1 MVREHPHHFV
11 RHAAR
16 RERQAWAYLSFTAVM
31 ILIIAI
37 AFSLVDMVM
46 ANIALR
52 LPLAAL

>member
-37 AFSLVDMVM
+37 AFLWST
-46 ANIALR
+46 
-52 LPLAAL
+52 